1 MVDITI
7 KNLAKFYGGNKVLE
21 NISLEIYRGDKI
33 GIIGDNGCG
42 KTTLFK
48 IITGTENYEDGT
60 LHMRRNMSV
69 GYLQQI
75 PVYPSNFTVED
86 VLRSSFQKI
95 YETLEKMSTLE
106 KQMSQETDNMD
117 RLLKEYSDL
126 QAFIDSCDG
135 YNTEEK
141 INKICSGL
149 KISSDMR
156 NREFS
161 CLSGGEKTI
170 VHLGKLL
177 LQDTDL
183 LLLDEPTNHIDIEA
197 VEWLENFLNE
207 YKGTVLI
214 ISHDRYFLDKVVKK
228 IIEIEDMNCSEFIGN
243 YSYYQEEKKRRVEQQ
258 LAQYIQQQKKIKSM
272 EAAIARFKL
281 WGQIADDIRFFKK
294 AFNMEKRIDK
304 MDKVEK
310 PNTNKKKADLSF
322 SSSNRSGKEVL
333 TVENLSKSIGKLKL
347 YDNVNL
353 KIFIKDRYVL
363 VGKNGSGK
371 STFLK
376 SIIRKFHPESID
388 SFYKE
393 DNGTIKLGA
402 SIKMAYLPQEIKFPN
417 EDKTVL
423 QVFQDEFPI
432 AEGLIR
438 GILARYLFFT
448 EDINKKVLTLSGGER
463 SRLKMCILMQNK
475 VNFLIM
481 DEPTNHLD
489 ISSREMLESSL
500 EEFDGTI
507 LFVSHDRFFINKI
520 SNKVLELKDCKITK
534 FDYTYD
540 EYKKILSSKA
550 SINKPK
556 PKNDD
561 SISNIKYQENK
572 IISREQRKKENRLS
586 FLENKISELELNIS
600 NINEEIELF
609 STDYDK
615 VNKLYKNKEKL
626 SSELEELLTEWTELQ
641 E

>member
-7 KNLAKFYGGNKVLE
+7 KNLVKFYGGNKILE

-48 IITGTENYEDGT
+48 IITGAENYEAGT

-75 PVYPSNFTVED
+75 PVYPTNYTVED
-86 VLRSSFQKI
+86 VLKSSFQEI
-95 YETLEKMSTLE
+95 YETLEKMSSSE
-106 KQMSQETDNMD
+106 KNMSESTDNMD
-117 RLLKEYSDL
+117 KLLKEYADL

-141 INKICSGL
+141 INKICTGL

-156 NREFS
+156 NREFT

-197 VEWLENFLNE
+197 VEWLENFLDE

-228 IIEIEDMNCSEFIGN
+228 TIEIEDMGCSEFVGN

-258 LAQYIQQQKKIKSM
+258 LAHYIQQQKKIKSM
-272 EAAIARFKL
+272 EAAIARFRL
-281 WGQIADDIRFFKK
+281 WDSEKSIKRAV
-294 AFNMEKRIDK
+294 NMERRIER
-304 MDKVEK
+304 MDKIEK
-310 PNTNKKKADLSF
+310 PTTNKKKADLVF
-322 SSSNRSGKEVL
+322 TSSNRSGKEVL
-333 TVENLSKSIGKLKL
+333 TIENLSKSIGERSL

-363 VGKNGSGK
+363 LGKNGSGK

-376 SIIRKFHPESID
+376 SIIKKFYPEAID

-393 DNGTIKLGA
+393 DNGIIKLGA

-417 EDKTVL
+417 EDKTVI

-432 AEGLIR
+432 AQGIIR
-438 GILARYLFFT
+438 GLLARYLFFS
-448 EDINKKVLTLSGGER
+448 EDINKKVSALSGGER
-463 SRLKMCILMQNK
+463 SRLKMCLLMQNK

-507 LFVSHDRFFINKI
+507 LFVSHDRFFTNKI
-520 SNKVLELKDCKITK
+520 SNKVLELKDSKITK
-534 FDYTYD
+534 FDCPYN
-540 EYKKILSSKA
+540 EYKKIISLKT
-550 SINKPK
+550 SIDKPK
-556 PKNDD
+556 PKNDN
-561 SISNIKYQENK
+561 SMSNIKYEENK
-572 IISREQRKKENRLS
+572 IISREQRKKETRLS
-586 FLENKISELELNIS
+586 FLENKICDLELNIS
-600 NINEEIELF
+600 NINEQIKL
-609 STDYDK
+609 SSSDYDK
-615 VNKLYKNKEKL
+615 VNILFNNKENL
-626 SSELEELLTEWTELQ
+626 SAQLDELLIEWTELQ
-641 E
+641 EI

>member
-7 KNLAKFYGGNKVLE
+7 KNLVKFYGGNKVLE
-21 NISLEIYRGDKI
+21 DISLEVYRGDKI

-48 IITGTENYEDGT
+48 IITGAENYEDGT
-60 LHMRRNMSV
+60 LHMRRNMSI

-75 PVYPSNFTVED
+75 PLYPSNFTVED
-86 VLRSSFQKI
+86 VLKSSFQDV
-95 YETLEKMSTLE
+95 YETLEKMSELE
-106 KQMSQETDNMD
+106 KQMSQSTDHMD
-117 RLLKEYSDL
+117 KVLKEYADL
-126 QAFIDSCDG
+126 QALIDSCDG

-141 INKICSGL
+141 INKICTGL

-156 NREFS
+156 DREFS

-228 IIEIEDMNCSEFIGN
+228 IIELENMNCSEFIGN
-243 YSYYQEEKKRRVEQQ
+243 YSYYQEEKRRRVEEQ
-258 LAQYIQQQKKIKSM
+258 LAHYVQQQKKIKSM
-272 EAAIARFKL
+272 EAAIARFRL
-281 WGQIADDIRFFKK
+281 WGQIADDVRFFKK
-294 AFNMEKRIDK
+294 AFNMEKRIEK

-310 PNTNKKKADLSF
+310 PNINKKKADLAF
-322 SSSNRSGKEVL
+322 TSSNRSGKEVI
-333 TVENLSKSIGKLKL
+333 TIENLSKSIGERKL
-347 YDNVNL
+347 YDNVDL

-363 VGKNGSGK
+363 LGKNGSGK
-371 STFLK
+371 STLLK
-376 SIIRKFHPESID
+376 SIIRTFYPESID

-393 DNGTIKLGA
+393 DNGIIKLGA

-417 EDKTVL
+417 EDKTVI

-432 AEGLIR
+432 AEGIIR

-448 EDINKKVLTLSGGER
+448 EDINKKVSALSGGER
-463 SRLKMCILMQNK
+463 SRLKMCLLMQNK

-507 LFVSHDRFFINKI
+507 LFVSHDRFFTNKI

-534 FDYTYD
+534 FDCTYD
-540 EYKKILSSKA
+540 EYKKILSSKT
-550 SINKPK
+550 SINKEK
-556 PKNDD
+556 PKNEN

-572 IISREQRKKENRLS
+572 ILSREERKKENRLT
-586 FLENKISELELNIS
+586 FLENKIGELELNLS
-600 NINEEIELF
+600 KLDEEIELF
-609 STDYDK
+609 SSDYDK
-615 VNKLYKNKEKL
+615 VNTLFNDKEKINA
-626 SSELEELLTEWTELQ
+626 ELDELLMEWTELQ
-641 E
+641 